1 MASGRPGGGGVSKTA
16 SSTHSHKPV
25 AVIGAG
31 SIIALAVC
39 ESGSIRLVINT
50 RQEKFAGKVAVLVW
64 RRVGGRNVC
73 FFCTQCS

>member
-39 ESGSIRLVINT
+39 ESGSIRLVI
-50 RQEKFAGKVAVLVW
+50 KYAAGKVCWEGSRPRLEK
-64 RRVGGRNVC
+64 GGG
-73 FFCTQCS
+73 TQCVLF